1 MWGHIRTFNVQ
12 HAYIHCDQLVNF
24 LCPKTGY
31 VYKASNCWYH
41 NWDCD
46 MLDDDV
52 FVETDYWVQR
62 WCSFSKECDW
72 FWWFINITSQQ
83 LISYK
88 FRIHFFSH
96 SILCLWIF
104 ITIFVGWYGY
114 LGDSFTEEQNELVE
128 SAAEMLYG
136 LIHVRY
142 ILTSKGLAAM
152 VRFFFKLFLNSSV
165 LSKL

>member
-62 WCSFSKECDW
+62 WCRFSKECDW

-88 FRIHFFSH
+88 FRIHFFFSQYFM
-96 SILCLWIF
+96 SLNLYNNLCALVWIPRWFLHRGTKWISGISSRDALWFDSCPLHIDQQRTGCNGEIF
-104 ITIFVGWYGY
+104 
-114 LGDSFTEEQNELVE
+114 L
-128 SAAEMLYG
+128 
-136 LIHVRY
+136 
-142 ILTSKGLAAM
+142 
-152 VRFFFKLFLNSSV
+152 
-165 LSKL
+165 